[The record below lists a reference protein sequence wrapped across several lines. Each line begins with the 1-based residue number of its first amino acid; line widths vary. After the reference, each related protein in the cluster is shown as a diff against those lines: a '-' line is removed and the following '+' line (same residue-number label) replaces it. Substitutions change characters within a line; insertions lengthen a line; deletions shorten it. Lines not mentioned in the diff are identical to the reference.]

1 MSILINGEPGKR
13 YLVMGNEAIARGAL
27 EAGVQVCAGYPGT
40 PSSEI
45 IESLSKAAGDRN
57 IYVEWSANEKVSME
71 VAAAASFAGLRSICP
86 MKQNGVNVGSDFL
99 LHLALSGTRG
109 GMVIVPCDDPGALS
123 SINEGE
129 SRQFA
134 RLFEVPLLEPGDFQE
149 AKDMVKWAFSLSED
163 LRSMVFVRSV
173 TRLSHAS
180 GNVLFDRLPEDDRK
194 ACFKHDGFLLD
205 EMEGIVTSAP
215 VDYKHGLQHAKL
227 KKAAEQFE
235 TSPFNTYT
243 GPENPELML
252 ITSSA
257 CTFYCKEAI
266 GLLGVGDRVGLLK
279 LGTTWPL
286 PPNLMETYLSKTDTF
301 FIVEEVIPFME
312 ENVKILAQETAPRIG
327 IKTIMGKRD
336 GKLPM
341 VGELNPDI
349 VTEAL
354 AGLLNISYKP
364 QPDDYVKRSQEI
376 VVQAPGRELTFCPG
390 CPHRASFWT
399 INNVLKMDNRQGFV
413 CGDIGCYSLAMLPTG
428 FSASKTMHAMGSG
441 TGVASGF
448 GKLKQ
453 FGMDQPVL
461 SVCGDSTFFAS
472 ALPALFNAV
481 HNQSD
486 LTMVVLDNSGTA
498 MTGFQTHPGLAVDAM
513 GQHVPAVSIDAVCR
527 AIGAKVKISDPF
539 DIEATQDAL
548 CELLEEDGVKVLIL
562 RQICTLSP
570 EKKAKKQFEVLVNEE
585 QCLGEDCGCG
595 RLCTRIFRCPGL
607 IWNKEKKKAEIN
619 EVICIGC
626 GVCASICP
634 NSAIEKKEVA

>member
-1 MSILINGEPGKR
+1 MSILTNGEPGKR
-13 YLVMGNEAIARGAL
+13 YLLMGNEAIARGAL
-27 EAGVQVCAGYPGT
+27 EAGVSVCAGYPGT

-45 IESLSKAAGDRN
+45 IESLSKASKDRN

-129 SRQFA
+129 ARQFA
-134 RLFEVPLLEPGDFQE
+134 RLLEVPLLEPGDFQE
-149 AKDMVKWAFSLSED
+149 AKEMIKWAFELSED
-163 LRSMVFVRSV
+163 LHSMVFVRSV

-180 GNVLFDRLPEDDRK
+180 GNVLFDELPENDKK
-194 ACFKHDGFLLD
+194 AFFKHDGFLLD

-215 VDYKHGLQHAKL
+215 VDYKHGLQHTKL
-227 KKAAEQFE
+227 KKAIEQFE
-235 TSPFNTYT
+235 VSSFNTYT
-243 GPENPELML
+243 GPENPELII
-252 ITSSA
+252 ITTSA
-257 CTFYCKEAI
+257 CNFYSKEAI
-266 GLLGVGDRVGLLK
+266 GLLDVGNRVGLLK
-279 LGTTWPL
+279 LATTWPL
-286 PPNLMETYLSKTDTF
+286 PPKLIEKYLSMTDKF
-301 FIVEEVIPFME
+301 FVVEEVLPFTE
-312 ENVKILAQETAPRIG
+312 ENLKVLAQEMAPRIG

-354 AGLLNISYKP
+354 ADLLDVTYIT
-364 QPDDYVKRSQEI
+364 QPEGYAKRSMELAGK
-376 VVQAPGRELTFCPG
+376 APNRELTFCPG

-472 ALPALFNAV
+472 ALPALFNAI
-481 HNQSD
+481 HHKSD
-486 LTMVVLDNSGTA
+486 ITMVVLDNSGTA
-498 MTGFQTHPGLAVDAM
+498 MTGFQPHPGLKVDAM
-513 GQHVPAVSIDAVCR
+513 GHNVPDISIEAVCKS
-527 AIGAKVKISDPF
+527 IGAKVKISDPF
-539 DIEATQDAL
+539 DIPATEEAL
-548 CELLEEDGVKVLIL
+548 FELLEEDGVKVLIL
-562 RQICTLSP
+562 KQICTLSP
-570 EKKAKKQFEVLVNEE
+570 EKKAKEVL
-585 QCLGEDCGCG
+585 
-595 RLCTRIFRCPGL
+595 
-607 IWNKEKKKAEIN
+607 
-619 EVICIGC
+619 
-626 GVCASICP
+626 
-634 NSAIEKKEVA
+634 